1 MKLFK
6 IRNGLLEWDNYY
18 EITPFNDLLGYG
30 STHRELD
37 TVVIH
42 TNNEINRRIEYPD
55 YMVEIE
61 KENWLE
67 GEEGDEFVFYIG
79 NTHQRFGTKDYYHE
93 EQHEFHRIVF
103 LEGFVECYVSHD
115 RTNWVNVGGLD
126 IADIEINS
134 QGVRKVSNNSL
145 RLKNYGVYHDPYLT
159 VRNFPENF
167 KIKLYDS
174 ASNLL
179 KERLFTNNE
188 DVCVF
193 LDHPLE
199 NAYIEIYDTEGSLVF
214 TSDRMDITYGDMY
227 ALIEYEL
234 EAIYKGRVL
243 PEGEITPM
251 DAHTYSELVTLKNV
265 SDYQTYVNLT
275 VGTEIASND
284 VIQLS
289 VDNVNF
295 SDTVVIPEIAP
306 LGTFDVYVRITR
318 GNTNTF
324 VTRNFLFTVQ

>member
-18 EITPFNDLLGYG
+18 ETTPFNDLLGYG

-37 TVVIH
+37 TVVIN
-42 TNNEINRRIEYPD
+42 TNNEINRRIDYPN

-61 KENWLE
+61 KENWSTGL
-67 GEEGDEFVFYIG
+67 EGDEFLFYVG
-79 NTHQRFGTKDYYHE
+79 NTHQRFGTKDYFHE
-93 EQHEFHRIVF
+93 EQHEFHRIVY
-103 LEGFVECYVSHD
+103 LDKFVECYVSHD

-126 IADIEINS
+126 ISDIPIDS
-134 QGVRKVSNNSL
+134 QGIRKVSENSL
-145 RLKNYGVYHDPYLT
+145 RLKNYGVYHDPFLT

-167 KIKLYDS
+167 KIKLYNSDGV
-174 ASNLL
+174 LL

-188 DVCVF
+188 EVDVF
-193 LDHPLE
+193 LDQPLQ
-199 NAYIEIYDTEGSLVF
+199 NAYMEIYDTDGLLVF

-234 EAIYKGRVL
+234 EAIYKGRIL

-251 DAHTYSELVTLKNV
+251 DSHTYSELVSLKNT

-275 VGTEIASND
+275 VGTEIETGD
-284 VIQLS
+284 IIELS
-289 VDNVNF
+289 IDNVNF
-295 SDTVVIPEIAP
+295 SDTVVIPEIVP
-306 LGTFDVYVRITR
+306 LGIFDVYVKITR
-318 GNTNTF
+318 GNTGTYVN
-324 VTRNFLFTVQ
+324 RNFLLTVQ